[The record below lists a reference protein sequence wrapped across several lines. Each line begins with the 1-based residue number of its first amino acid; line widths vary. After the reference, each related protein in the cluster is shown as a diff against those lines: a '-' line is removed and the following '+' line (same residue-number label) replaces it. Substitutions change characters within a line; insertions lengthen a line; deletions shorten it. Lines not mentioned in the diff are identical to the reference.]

1 MTSPRWLL
9 DSNIGIY
16 LLQGNAPNALRR
28 LNACPL
34 GSVVTSS
41 ICLAEMLIG
50 LRAKEAQTL
59 DRLLTMIGVL
69 AFDDA
74 AAHAYATLTFRRA
87 SYDRL
92 IAAHALSRGLTIV
105 TANPVDFADVPGL
118 AVEDW
123 MQP

>member
-16 LLQGNAPNALRR
+16 LLQGNAQNALRR
-28 LNACPL
+28 LNTCPL

-50 LRAKEAQTL
+50 LRAEEADSL
-59 DRLLTMIGVL
+59 DRLLTVISVL
-69 AFDDA
+69 PFDDP
-74 AAHAYATLTFRRA
+74 AAHAYATLRFRRA

-92 IAAHALSRGLTIV
+92 IAAHAWSRGLTVV
-105 TANPVDFADVPGL
+105 TANPLDFADVPGL

>member
-16 LLQGNAPNALRR
+16 LLQGNAQNALRR
-28 LNACPL
+28 LSACPL

-50 LRAKEAQTL
+50 LRAEEADSL
-59 DRLLTMIGVL
+59 DRLLTVISVL
-69 AFDDA
+69 PFDDP
-74 AAHAYATLTFRRA
+74 AAHAYATLRFRRA

-92 IAAHALSRGLTIV
+92 IAAHALSRGLTVV
-105 TANPVDFADVPGL
+105 TANPLDFADVPGL